1 MENLY
6 NDFWHLINK
15 RYLSQTQ
22 FYPLFEKFLLAFAL
36 GPVSAYLYEYTR
48 LLLVHST
55 KLEPEKKIIVL
66 SPDGLH
72 ITTNEYKNSEIGLN
86 QPIEFFVMS
95 TNEREFTIHKYQKLK
110 VGPTLKTFDLPDQ
123 SQLSHSHL
131 KYFFKFL
138 GIKYS
143 CQKVGPL
150 CYIIQL
156 HHVDKE
162 GLYKIPPRI
171 IPSTPQN
178 DLYHAYVNQERTD
191 FKLSSMDDYQFNVH
205 ASVFNTNGG
214 EYFESLLSG
223 KFKKLDCTQLMF
235 SHQSVALY
243 IDYVYLGEF
252 VLVRSDIDLIEMYRL
267 ALYVSNKNLTDS
279 ILNQLSFYATTKDV
293 KALTQLNEMYP
304 SCYLQ
309 ELIDAINNLYIE
321 KPIMSG
327 DLSFEVSD
335 KDVELVM
342 SHVNSTLSQAILSLI
357 NNRGD
362 IVEAVMQLQF

>member
-1 MENLY
+1 
-6 NDFWHLINK
+6 
-15 RYLSQTQ
+15 
-22 FYPLFEKFLLAFAL
+22 
-36 GPVSAYLYEYTR
+36 
-48 LLLVHST
+48 
-55 KLEPEKKIIVL
+55 
-66 SPDGLH
+66 
-72 ITTNEYKNSEIGLN
+72 
-86 QPIEFFVMS
+86 
-95 TNEREFTIHKYQKLK
+95 
-110 VGPTLKTFDLPDQ
+110 
-123 SQLSHSHL
+123 
-131 KYFFKFL
+131 
-138 GIKYS
+138 
-143 CQKVGPL
+143 
-150 CYIIQL
+150 
-156 HHVDKE
+156 
-162 GLYKIPPRI
+162 
-171 IPSTPQN
+171 
-178 DLYHAYVNQERTD
+178 
-191 FKLSSMDDYQFNVH
+191 
-205 ASVFNTNGG
+205 
-214 EYFESLLSG
+214 
-223 KFKKLDCTQLMF
+223 MF

-304 SCYLQ
+304 SCYSQ